1 MIASIITIGDELL
14 IGQVVDT
21 NSAWMAQRLNEV
33 GIELYQITSVH
44 DDREHILKALDEAFS
59 HADIVLTTGGLGP
72 TKDDIT
78 KHVMCEYFATQLVE
92 DPHVRAHVC
101 ELYKDRPEA
110 LNRLTA
116 TQWLV
121 PESATILPNRVGSAP
136 IMVFEYKSKVESQ
149 KLKVNEISEA
159 VSTYSQHSTFDIRHS
174 TFDSQHS
181 TFDIQ
186 HSIFD
191 IQHSTFDIQYP
202 KYLIAMPGVPH
213 EMKIAMTEQVL
224 PYLQSK
230 VNESKVESQESKVND
245 SQHSTFDIRQ
255 IVHKTILVSG
265 IPESKLAI
273 RIEDWENAL
282 PSYIHLAYLPKD
294 GIIRLRL
301 SSYGE
306 ATEEELQSHMDTLL
320 PLINDYLLA
329 TEDISLE
336 ALAGRLLK
344 QQGKTIAT
352 AESCTGGR
360 LAAALNAQSGASAYY
375 MGSVV
380 AYDNAIKEQVLGVQ
394 HDTLMQHGAVSEQ
407 TVREMAEGVRALMH
421 TDYAIATSGIAGPT
435 GGTIDK
441 PVGTVWIAW
450 ATPNGT
456 EAKCFHFGAARE
468 REQITLRAVTEALVR
483 LVKTLSTQSAAGC

>member
-1 MIASIITIGDELL
+1 MRAEIITIGDELL

-21 NSAWMAQRLNEV
+21 NSAWMAERLNEV
-33 GIELYQITSVH
+33 GISLHQITSVH
-44 DDREHILKALDEAFS
+44 DNREHILKALDEAFS
-59 HADIVLTTGGLGP
+59 RADLVFTTGGLGP

-78 KHVMCEYFATQLVE
+78 KHVMCEYFGTSLVE
-92 DPHVRAHVC
+92 DSHVRAHVH

-136 IMVFEYKSKVESQ
+136 IMVFENEVKGER
-149 KLKVNEISEA
+149 LKVKGEGHNSK
-159 VSTYSQHSTFDIRHS
+159 F
-174 TFDSQHS
+174 
-181 TFDIQ
+181 
-186 HSIFD
+186 
-191 IQHSTFDIQYP
+191 
-202 KYLIAMPGVPH
+202 LIALPGVPH

-224 PYLQSK
+224 PFIRLK
-230 VNESKVESQESKVND
+230 VKGERREAMD
-245 SQHSTFDIRQ
+245 
-255 IVHKTILVSG
+255 IVHKTILVHG

-273 RIEDWENAL
+273 LIEDWENAL
-282 PSYIHLAYLPKD
+282 PSSIHLAYLPKD

-301 SSYGE
+301 STYGE
-306 ATEEELQSHMDTLL
+306 ATEDELQSHIDTLL
-320 PLINDYLLA
+320 PLISDYLLA

-380 AYDNAIKEQVLGVQ
+380 A
-394 HDTLMQHGAVSEQ
+394 
-407 TVREMAEGVRALMH
+407 
-421 TDYAIATSGIAGPT
+421 
-435 GGTIDK
+435 
-441 PVGTVWIAW
+441 
-450 ATPNGT
+450 
-456 EAKCFHFGAARE
+456 
-468 REQITLRAVTEALVR
+468 
-483 LVKTLSTQSAAGC
+483 

>member
-21 NSAWMAQRLNEV
+21 NSAWMAERLNEV
-33 GIELYQITSVH
+33 GISLYQITSVH

-59 HADIVLTTGGLGP
+59 RADIVLTTGGLGP

-78 KHVMCEYFATQLVE
+78 KHVMCEYFGTTLVE
-92 DPHVRAHVC
+92 SPEVRAHIH

-121 PESATILPNRVGSAP
+121 PASATILPNRVGSAP
-136 IMVFEYKSKVESQ
+136 IMVFENEVKGER
-149 KLKVNEISEA
+149 LKVKGEGHNSK
-159 VSTYSQHSTFDIRHS
+159 F
-174 TFDSQHS
+174 
-181 TFDIQ
+181 
-186 HSIFD
+186 
-191 IQHSTFDIQYP
+191 
-202 KYLIAMPGVPH
+202 LIALPGVPH

-224 PYLQSK
+224 PFIRLK
-230 VNESKVESQESKVND
+230 VKGERLEASETSSSPSGRPLNSSEA
-245 SQHSTFDIRQ
+245 STKHNKIIHR
-255 IVHKTILVSG
+255 TILVSG

-273 RIEDWENAL
+273 LIEDWENAL
-282 PSYIHLAYLPKD
+282 PSSIHLAYLPKD

-306 ATEEELQSHMDTLL
+306 ATEAEIQSYIDTLL
-320 PLINDYLLA
+320 PLIGDYLLA

-336 ALAGRLLK
+336 ALAGRLLSQK
-344 QQGKTIAT
+344 GMTIAT

-360 LAAALNAQSGASAYY
+360 LAAALNAQSGSSAYY

-380 AYDNAIKEQVLGVQ
+380 AYDNSVKTNILGVSSE
-394 HDTLMQHGAVSEQ
+394 TLNTDGAVSES
-407 TVREMAEGVRALMH
+407 TVRQMAEGVRTLLH

-435 GGTIDK
+435 GGTPDK

-450 ATPNGT
+450 ATPEGT

-468 REQITLRAVTEALVR
+468 REQITLRAVTESLVH
-483 LVKTLSTQSAAGC
+483 LIKSLNTKQ

>member
-1 MIASIITIGDELL
+1 MRAEIITIGDELL

-33 GIELYQITSVH
+33 GISLYQITSVH

-59 HADIVLTTGGLGP
+59 RADIVLTTGGLGP

-78 KHVMCEYFATQLVE
+78 KHVMCEYFGTTLVE
-92 DPHVRAHVC
+92 DPQVRAHIHD
-101 ELYKDRPEA
+101 LYKDRPEA

-121 PESATILPNRVGSAP
+121 PQTATILTNRVGSAP
-136 IMVFEYKSKVESQ
+136 IMVFEYKSKVESR
-149 KLKVNEISEA
+149 KLKVNESKVESRKSKVNEISEA
-159 VSTYSQHSTFDIRHS
+159 VST
-174 TFDSQHS
+174 DSQHS
-181 TFDIQ
+181 TLDIQ
-186 HSIFD
+186 H
-191 IQHSTFDIQYP
+191 P
-202 KYLIAMPGVPH
+202 KYLVALPGVPH
-213 EMKIAMTEQVL
+213 EMKIAMTEQVI
-224 PYLQSK
+224 PYLQSKVNESK

-273 RIEDWENAL
+273 LIEDWENAL
-282 PSYIHLAYLPKD
+282 PSSIHLAYLPKD

-306 ATEEELQSHMDTLL
+306 ATEAEIQSHIDTLL
-320 PLINDYLLA
+320 PLISDYLLA

-344 QQGKTIAT
+344 QQGMTIAT

-360 LAAALNAQSGASAYY
+360 LAAALNAQSGSSAYY

-380 AYDNAIKEQVLGVQ
+380 AYDNSVKTNVLGVSPEILNT
-394 HDTLMQHGAVSEQ
+394 DGAVSES
-407 TVREMAEGVRALMH
+407 TVRQMAEGVRTLLH

-435 GGTIDK
+435 GGTPDK

-450 ATPNGT
+450 ATPEGT
-456 EAKCFHFGAARE
+456 QAQCFHFGAARE

-483 LVKTLSTQSAAGC
+483 LVECLKSNV

>member
-1 MIASIITIGDELL
+1 MRAEIITIGDELL

-21 NSAWMAQRLNEV
+21 NSAWMAQRLNEE
-33 GIELYQITSVH
+33 GISLHQITSVH
-44 DDREHILKALDEAFS
+44 DDREHILTALDEAFS
-59 HADIVLTTGGLGP
+59 RADIVFTTGGLGP

-78 KHVMCEYFATQLVE
+78 KHVMCEYFGTSLVE
-92 DPHVRAHVC
+92 DPHVRAHIH
-101 ELYKDRPEA
+101 ELYKDRPDA

-136 IMVFEYKSKVESQ
+136 IMVFENEVKGDGQNSKF
-149 KLKVNEISEA
+149 K
-159 VSTYSQHSTFDIRHS
+159 
-174 TFDSQHS
+174 
-181 TFDIQ
+181 IQ
-186 HSIFD
+186 NSKF
-191 IQHSTFDIQYP
+191 
-202 KYLIAMPGVPH
+202 LIALPGVPH

-224 PYLQSK
+224 PFISK
-230 VNESKVESQESKVND
+230 FIIQKSKFK
-245 SQHSTFDIRQ
+245 
-255 IVHKTILVSG
+255 IVHRTILVHG

-273 RIEDWENAL
+273 LIEDWENAL
-282 PSYIHLAYLPKD
+282 PSSIHLAYLPKD

-301 SSYGE
+301 STYGG
-306 ATEEELQSHMDTLL
+306 ATEEELQSHIDTLL
-320 PLINDYLLA
+320 PLISDYLLA

-360 LAAALNAQSGASAYY
+360 LAAALNAQSGSSAYY

-380 AYDNAIKEQVLGVQ
+380 AYDNSIKEQVLGVQ
-394 HDTLMQHGAVSEQ
+394 HDTLLQHGAVSEQ
-407 TVREMAEGVRALMH
+407 TVLQMAEGVRSLMH

-435 GGTIDK
+435 GGTPDK

-450 ATPNGT
+450 ATPTGT
-456 EAKCFHFGAARE
+456 QAQCFHFGAARE

>member
-1 MIASIITIGDELL
+1 MRAEIITIGDELL

-21 NSAWMAQRLNEV
+21 NSAWMAERLNEV
-33 GIELYQITSVH
+33 GISLYQITSVH
-44 DDREHILKALDEAFS
+44 DNREHILKALDEAFS
-59 HADIVLTTGGLGP
+59 RADIVLTTGGLGP

-78 KHVMCEYFATQLVE
+78 KHVMCEYFGTSLVE
-92 DPHVRAHVC
+92 DSHVRAHVN
-101 ELYKDRPEA
+101 ELYKDRTEA

-136 IMVFEYKSKVESQ
+136 IMVFENEVKSER
-149 KLKVNEISEA
+149 LKVKGEGQNSK
-159 VSTYSQHSTFDIRHS
+159 F
-174 TFDSQHS
+174 
-181 TFDIQ
+181 
-186 HSIFD
+186 
-191 IQHSTFDIQYP
+191 
-202 KYLIAMPGVPH
+202 LIALPGVPH

-224 PYLQSK
+224 PYLATTGEADLQRS
-230 VNESKVESQESKVND
+230 D
-245 SQHSTFDIRQ
+245 LLSTAQRSI
-255 IVHKTILVSG
+255 IHKTILVHG

-273 RIEDWENAL
+273 LIEDWENAL
-282 PSYIHLAYLPKD
+282 PSSIHQAYLPKD

-301 SSYGE
+301 STYGE
-306 ATEEELQSHMDTLL
+306 ATEDELQSHIDTLL
-320 PLINDYLLA
+320 PLISDYLLA

-360 LAAALNAQSGASAYY
+360 LAAALNAQSGSSAYY

-380 AYDNAIKEQVLGVQ
+380 AYDNSIKEQVLGVR
-394 HDTLMQHGAVSEQ
+394 HDTLLQHGAVSES
-407 TVREMAEGVRALMH
+407 TVRQMAEGVRTLLH

-435 GGTIDK
+435 GGTPDK

-456 EAKCFHFGAARE
+456 EAQCYHFGAARE

-483 LVKTLSTQSAAGC
+483 LVKTLSTQSAAGY

>member
-1 MIASIITIGDELL
+1 MNAEIITIGDELL

-21 NSAWMAQRLNEV
+21 NSAWMAQRLNEA
-33 GIELYQITSVH
+33 GISLYQITSVH

-59 HADIVLTTGGLGP
+59 RADVVLTTGGLGP

-78 KHVMCEYFATQLVE
+78 KHVMCEYFGTQLVE
-92 DPHVRAHVC
+92 DLQVRTHIH

-121 PESATILPNRVGSAP
+121 PQTATILTNRVGSAP
-136 IMVFEYKSKVESQ
+136 IMVFENEVKGER
-149 KLKVNEISEA
+149 LKVKGEGQNSK
-159 VSTYSQHSTFDIRHS
+159 F
-174 TFDSQHS
+174 
-181 TFDIQ
+181 
-186 HSIFD
+186 
-191 IQHSTFDIQYP
+191 
-202 KYLIAMPGVPH
+202 LIALPGVPH
-213 EMKIAMTEQVL
+213 EMKIAMSEQVL
-224 PYLQSK
+224 PFIRLK
-230 VNESKVESQESKVND
+230 VKGERREAMD
-245 SQHSTFDIRQ
+245 
-255 IVHKTILVSG
+255 IVHKTILVHG

-273 RIEDWENAL
+273 LIEEWENAL
-282 PSYIHLAYLPKD
+282 PSSIHLAYLPKD

-306 ATEEELQSHMDTLL
+306 ATEAEIQSHIDTLL
-320 PLINDYLLA
+320 PLIRDYLLA
-329 TEDISLE
+329 EEDISLE
-336 ALAGRLLK
+336 ALAGRLLT
-344 QQGKTIAT
+344 QQGMTIAT

-360 LAAALNAQSGASAYY
+360 LAAALNAQSGSSAYY

-380 AYDNAIKEQVLGVQ
+380 AYDNSVKTNILGVSPE
-394 HDTLMQHGAVSEQ
+394 TLNSEGAVSES
-407 TVREMAEGVRALMH
+407 TVRQMAEGVRILLH

-435 GGTIDK
+435 GGTPDK

-456 EAKCFHFGAARE
+456 EAQCFHFGAARE

-483 LVKTLSTQSAAGC
+483 LVKTLSTQSAA